1 MRVAHVLHGW
11 PPEEMGG
18 TGLYVDA
25 LARALASLGHE
36 VAIVHPSTSQAPT
49 YSAQSKTERPQPPR
63 PEASALARHM
73 GRRRLDLD
81 GLVSNVGA

>member
-1 MRVAHVLHGW
+1 MRIAHVLHGW
-11 PPEEMGG
+11 PAEEMGG

-36 VAIVHPSTSQAPT
+36 VAIVHPSTSQAPPT
-49 YSAQSKTERPQPPR
+49 HQSTTERPQPPR

-73 GRRRLDLD
+73 GRRCLDLD